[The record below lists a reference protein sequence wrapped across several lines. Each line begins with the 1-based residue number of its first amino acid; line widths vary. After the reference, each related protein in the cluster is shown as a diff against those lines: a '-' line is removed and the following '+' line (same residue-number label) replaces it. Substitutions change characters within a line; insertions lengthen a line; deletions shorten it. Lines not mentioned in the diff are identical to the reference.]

1 MLSCNPTSRRRGRR
15 RRPSSFESAMTA
27 SNWTTDPY
35 SRPAE
40 ATQRLSTGPVE
51 RAAGYCN
58 IYDPSAFFHPWR
70 RRFVRLAAHPAQATL
85 SIHQAPTVPAVALM
99 QLAAG
104 SAVRIVDYRGRT
116 CVRVDAPAA
125 SSSADAVAWH
135 LNPLSSEDLGRW
147 LDALRAAVLALQ
159 MEQRRSSRAF
169 VVLHDLMAQQ
179 DGNAAAASSS
189 SSSAV
194 QAQPLPMSR
203 DQWRQQHQQ
212 QQQLHQQAPPPSGQ
226 SQSPFHQ
233 QAPLPSPLPST
244 QDPQLPPPRQAHA
257 NAAPVHRAASA
268 PSRGLAS
275 RGQRPVAPRSESQPV
290 LGAAYA
296 STTTAPP
303 RALHPVPEISL
314 TAPAPT
320 AAPPPRT
327 AQVQPETN
335 TSSLV
340 GTGSQVGVESQ
351 IGAGSQAGTHSQV
364 GGGMTR
370 VAVVPNPN
378 RGAAP
383 RQLVPASSMP
393 NLHDLA
399 PGRSSN
405 DAPPP
410 RRNPTASGTSG
421 AAPPR
426 QSNEPNGPP
435 PPRRAAAA
443 AEAPPRQSNEPNG
456 PPPPRGA
463 GASTEA
469 PPPPRQSNESRGPPP
484 VRRHHPEPVR
494 VAGPSEPSPM
504 SPRTSDPARML
515 PGTLPLKLAP
525 ARSAAAETAQSTAAT
540 GATVPVPPATAVTTT
555 VTSNPTPIPAHVAA
569 PVQPQP
575 TSNPPSAPA
584 VHAWAHHGDTPT
596 SFRDSIASSA
606 PSDDAF
612 EQHMMYRTHAQKPS
626 PLAGNAIASVASSA
640 AFFASRAPSELGDH
654 SETSVRTDALY
665 LQTQTA
671 AANAGPVPPVPQNA
685 GMISQPPPAEYRPT
699 PSAAS
704 TPATSMAPA
713 TASKT
718 APAPTGAALAT
729 HRVPLIR
736 NPSRRYPGDPNGLP
750 PPRIPLPLVRLH
762 RRGRGRSRV
771 VGLLHRPTRSKPQHL
786 PTRSKRKHPPLRAH
800 RHPCVVPRAVAVQR
814 TRMEIW
820 LRQPPHGPSRGRVRR
835 RPLTPSTPMRCVLGP
850 QHSNSNNMRSSTPVR

>member
-1 MLSCNPTSRRRGRR
+1 
-15 RRPSSFESAMTA
+15 MTA

-85 SIHQAPTVPAVALM
+85 SIHQAPTVPALALM

-125 SSSADAVAWH
+125 SRSADAVVWH
-135 LNPLSSEDLGRW
+135 LNPLSAEDLGRW

-179 DGNAAAASSS
+179 DGSAAAVGP
-189 SSSAV
+189 SSAV

-203 DQWRQQHQQ
+203 EQWRQQQQHQQQQHHQQQQQPTPYPQQ
-212 QQQLHQQAPPPSGQ
+212 QQQLHQQAPPASGPHQ
-226 SQSPFHQ
+226 EPPVHQ
-233 QAPLPSPLPST
+233 QAPLPAPLPPT
-244 QDPQLPPPRQAHA
+244 QDPQLPPPRQAHT

-303 RALHPVPEISL
+303 RALHPVPDISL

-327 AQVQPETN
+327 AQVRPETS
-335 TSSLV
+335 TGSLA
-340 GTGSQVGVESQ
+340 GTGSQV
-351 IGAGSQAGTHSQV
+351 GAGSQAGTNSQV

-370 VAVVPNPN
+370 VAVIPNPN

-399 PGRSSN
+399 PTRSSN
-405 DAPPP
+405 DVPPP
-410 RRNPTASGTSG
+410 RRNLANQGTAG

-426 QSNEPNGPP
+426 QSEEPNGPP
-435 PPRRAAAA
+435 PPRRAAAS
-443 AEAPPRQSNEPNG
+443 AEVPPRQSNELNG
-456 PPPPRGA
+456 PPPPRRA
-463 GASTEA
+463 VASAEA
-469 PPPPRQSNESRGPPP
+469 PPPPRQSSESRGPPP
-484 VRRHHPEPVR
+484 ARRHHPEPVR
-494 VAGPSEPSPM
+494 VTGPSDPSPM

-525 ARSAAAETAQSTAAT
+525 ARPATAEAAQPAAATSAMA
-540 GATVPVPPATAVTTT
+540 PVPPATAVPMT
-555 VTSNPTPIPAHVAA
+555 VASNPALAPDPAAAPAQPQSAPNPSTHHVA
-569 PVQPQP
+569 
-575 TSNPPSAPA
+575 
-584 VHAWAHHGDTPT
+584 HAWVDRSDTPA

-612 EQHMMYRTHAQKPS
+612 EQHMMHRTHAPKPS
-626 PLAGNAIASVASSA
+626 PLAGSAIASVASSA
-640 AFFASRAPSELGDH
+640 AFVASRAPSELGDR

-665 LQTQTA
+665 LQTQATA
-671 AANAGPVPPVPQNA
+671 TANAGPVPAIPQGSNV
-685 GMISQPPPAEYRPT
+685 ISRPPPDEYRPT
-699 PSAAS
+699 PSVVGTPTTSVAPAAAS
-704 TPATSMAPA
+704 ATALAPA
-713 TASKT
+713 
-718 APAPTGAALAT
+718 GAAPAT

-736 NPSRRYPGDPNGLP
+736 NPSRRYPGDSNGAAAAHPAASGPAP
-750 PPRIPLPLVRLH
+750 PAR
-762 RRGRGRSRV
+762 
-771 VGLLHRPTRSKPQHL
+771 TRSQ
-786 PTRSKRKHPPLRAH
+786 
-800 RHPCVVPRAVAVQR
+800 
-814 TRMEIW
+814 
-820 LRQPPHGPSRGRVRR
+820 SRGRATAPTNAQPTQAPAAANAPPPVRR
-835 RPLTPSTPMRCVLGP
+835 AASRGRTAHTNGDLAAPAPARSQSRPRAPSPADMQRAEAMRAQAVT
-850 QHSNSNNMRSSTPVR
+850 QQQQQQQQQQQMRQQPYPGTVAVAP